1 MPQGENRGKG
11 RGRRARG
18 GVLLNVG
25 AALCALLAGYAL
37 AARGAGARGVRAAR
51 DPQQGESRQLEIGGA
66 TITVNLAA
74 GRTDLPAAQI
84 YAWVTRA
91 ARAVAMYYGGFP
103 VGRAEVNVRPAPGR
117 NGVFHGFTFFPDS
130 GTLTTRIS
138 VGEHTT
144 EEELA
149 DDWMM
154 THELVHM
161 TFPAMADEHH
171 WIEEGIATYVEPIG
185 RAQDGQ
191 IPVVSVWQQLVDGLP
206 KGEPEIGDG
215 GLDHTHT
222 WGRTYWGGAMFCLMV
237 DVGIR
242 KATQNRM
249 GLQDALRGIAAGG
262 GTMEHE
268 WPIERAFSAGD
279 KATGTTVLSDLYQRM
294 KAAPAPVDLEKVW
307 RDLGVVPGGGGV
319 TFREDAPDAAIRR
332 AITEQP
338 RARLAPVEE

>member
-1 MPQGENRGKG
+1 M
-11 RGRRARG
+11 GRRRRAGG
-18 GVLLNVG
+18 GVLFTVG
-25 AALCALLAGYAL
+25 AALCAPLACYAL
-37 AARGAGARGVRAAR
+37 AGIGTGAPPLFAAR
-51 DPQQGESRQLEIGGA
+51 VPQSGESRQFEIGGA

-74 GRTDLPAAQI
+74 GHTDLPAARI

-91 ARAVAMYYGGFP
+91 ARSVAMYYAGFP
-103 VGRAEVNVRPAPGR
+103 VTRAEVNVRAAPGR
-117 NGVFHGFTFFPDS
+117 NGVFHGFTFFPES

-206 KGEPEIGDG
+206 KGEPEMGDG

-222 WGRTYWGGAMFCLMV
+222 WGRTYWGGALFCLMA

-242 KATQNRM
+242 RETQNRM
-249 GLQDALRGIAAGG
+249 GLQDALRGIAAAG
-262 GTMEHE
+262 GTMEHD
-268 WPIERAFSAGD
+268 WPIERALSTGD
-279 KATGTTVLSDLYQRM
+279 KATGTTVLSDLYQKM

-307 RDLGVVPGGGGV
+307 RELGVVAGGGGV
-319 TFREDAPDAAIRR
+319 RFRDDAPGAAIRL
-332 AITEQP
+332 AITEPP
-338 RARLAPVEE
+338 RARLAPVAP